1 MIFMTF
7 FPSVWFSVMNPLV
20 EAYQKIGV
28 GNVESEVTMRAK
40 RETRKFAIKL
50 GGGVLLLHLVS
61 LLL

>member
-1 MIFMTF
+1 
-7 FPSVWFSVMNPLV
+7 MNPLV